1 MYKSFF
7 KLTRD
12 PFEVSPDPYFLYT
25 TPQHNEAL
33 AGLYYGITARKGFMV
48 LTGEVGTGKTLV
60 GRCLLNLLDRNKVA
74 YAYVF
79 NSLLSSQQFLHYVV
93 EDLGVSYRPSC
104 KSDLLLQLNTHL
116 MKRYRQG
123 QGTVLVVDE
132 AQHLTVPV
140 LEEIR
145 LLTNLET
152 AEGKLLQIVLLGQPE
167 LDRKLASH
175 PLRQLKQRVA
185 LRFRLQPLSEVQ
197 TRGYLER
204 RLKLAGDERGG
215 IFSLP
220 AIYRIHVASRGIPR
234 LINILADNALIA
246 AYALGQRRVTAAI
259 VDEAAADL
267 GLRAESG
274 GGSDRGRNGELAGG
288 GAVETLEADP
298 GSWAS
303 LEEGETLVEGEYP
316 FSTRGKK

>member
-7 KLTRD
+7 KLKRN
-12 PFEVSPDPYFLYT
+12 PFEVSPDPYFLYA

-60 GRCLLNLLDRNKVA
+60 GRCLLNLLDRANIA

-93 EDLGVSYRPSC
+93 EDLGVSYRPDS

-116 MKRYRQG
+116 LKRYQQG
-123 QGTVLVVDE
+123 HVTVLVVDE
-132 AQHLTVPV
+132 AQHLGASV

-152 AEGKLLQIVLLGQPE
+152 AEGKLLQIVLRGQPE
-167 LDRKLASH
+167 LDRKLESH
-175 PLRQLKQRVA
+175 HLRQLKQRVA
-185 LRFRLQPLSEVQ
+185 LRFRLQPLNEVQ
-197 TRGYLER
+197 TRGYMER
-204 RLKLAGDERGG
+204 RLKLAGDEGGG

-220 AIYRIHVASRGIPR
+220 AIYRIHGASRGIPR
-234 LINILADNALIA
+234 LINILADNSLIA
-246 AYALGQRRVTAAI
+246 AYALGQRRVTSAI
-259 VDEAAADL
+259 VDEVAADL
-267 GLRAESG
+267 RLTAEPGEEAGQGSRGGLA
-274 GGSDRGRNGELAGG
+274 AGG
-288 GAVETLEADP
+288 MEENPERPERGVRRE
-298 GSWAS
+298 
-303 LEEGETLVEGEYP
+303 EEGGALMAGEFP